1 MVAFIVGLFTIFF
14 FFLSL
19 EFLLIEKGVL
29 VEFSDRMA
37 NILLMAAAIT
47 VKTQEQFLSRVC
59 DLCAV
64 TLLSIQ
70 FSMNSSDFL

>member
-47 VKTQEQFLSRVC
+47 VKTQEQFLS
-59 DLCAV
+59 
-64 TLLSIQ
+64 
-70 FSMNSSDFL
+70 